1 MPDVATPQ
9 PVPSGCQH
17 CGIGHEVH
25 ARQFVKPVGWHAFV
39 EPTQEQIAER
49 MKARRAA
56 RIVIPVD
63 SAFADLAHDRIT
75 DGGD

>member
-1 MPDVATPQ
+1 MAAPK

-17 CGIGHEVH
+17 RAIGRQAH
-25 ARQFVKPVGWHAFV
+25 ARQRTESAGWHAFV

-56 RIVIPVD
+56 RLIVPVD

-75 DGGD
+75 NGEG